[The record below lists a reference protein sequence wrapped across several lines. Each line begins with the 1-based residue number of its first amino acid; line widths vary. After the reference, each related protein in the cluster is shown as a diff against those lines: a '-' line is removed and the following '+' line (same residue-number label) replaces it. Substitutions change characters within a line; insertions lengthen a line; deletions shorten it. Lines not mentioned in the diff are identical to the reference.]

1 MTPDLWYALIPVA
14 IGAIIIGVILRKSGY
29 CKYGCPFLARHAK
42 PNTSKTTRGGRKNAR
57 FQMRRNDVKNIHNHS
72 SHRRDS
78 DQDSDKYSDRIS
90 TISDGHCGYDG
101 GNNGGGDTVGGD
113 TGGGY
118 SGGAGAGGG
127 GHSGWGDSGG
137 CDTGGDGGDGG
148 CGD

>member
-14 IGAIIIGVILRKSGY
+14 IAAIIIGVILRKSGY

-78 DQDSDKYSDRIS
+78 DKYSDRIS
-90 TISDGHCGYDG
+90 TISDVHCGYDG

-118 SGGAGAGGG
+118 SGGAGSGGG